1 MIEWLGDSAIPDPP
15 EGSPS
20 LTLSP
25 PSPPTIPSPNRG
37 ERQAQPSSCK
47 PLLWVTRRLP
57 LRPRLYSSMGGSSG
71 EGRAPRDGAGR
82 TANAGPPSEARRVPS
97 SPGRCGG
104 VGGNVIRLE
113 ADSTSNSLGWLLS
126 KKKKKERN
134 PEHSVGENVGKLV
147 GPPSITGG
155 NAEWCSCC
163 EKVGPF
169 FRKCDVELPYDPAIP
184 PQGVYP
190 KASKTGSQRDVCAP
204 RCVAALFT
212 AAKRWKQ
219 HKRPLT
225 DGCGVHVHW
234 GMIQP

>member
-1 MIEWLGDSAIPDPP
+1 MFEWLGDSAIPDPP

-82 TANAGPPSEARRVPS
+82 TANAGPSSEARRVPS
-97 SPGRCGG
+97 SPGRCRG
-104 VGGNVIRLE
+104 VGGNAIRLE

-126 KKKKKERN
+126 KKKRKRKRN
-134 PEHSVGENVGKLV
+134 PEHSVGENVGKLDPRALPV
-147 GPPSITGG
+147 GMQNG
-155 NAEWCSCC
+155 
-163 EKVGPF
+163 
-169 FRKCDVELPYDPAIP
+169 
-184 PQGVYP
+184 
-190 KASKTGSQRDVCAP
+190 
-204 RCVAALFT
+204 AA
-212 AAKRWKQ
+212 AAKKWDRSSENVTWNY
-219 HKRPLT
+219 R
-225 DGCGVHVHW
+225 
-234 GMIQP
+234 MIQQARLRVYIQKHRKRGRKETCAHPDA